1 MAQTAEVTPDG
12 WITTDLRTFQILT
25 GHAPPRPW
33 GLGDQIRSDCSE
45 PKIVWLWMRSVP
57 HSRWWLSRVGWRG
70 HSTMAPSSRRADA
83 LSGAVASLRVG
94 RLAHSVIRRF
104 RTHPIAIGVITGF
117 EPHPIVPTILEVG
130 RASRPSGEVVNVAAE
145 VPLAQAIT
153 QAGIPA
159 EVWFLDDPSWQYQ
172 SVFAGRRLSP
182 GRSGRRCRLTSG

>member
-1 MAQTAEVTPDG
+1 MAVDA
-12 WITTDLRTFQILT
+12 
-25 GHAPPRPW
+25 
-33 GLGDQIRSDCSE
+33 
-45 PKIVWLWMRSVP
+45 RSVP

-70 HSTMAPSSRRADA
+70 HSTWLLVLGVLMLFRGLWL
-83 LSGAVASLRVG
+83 LSVWG

-145 VPLAQAIT
+145 VQLAQAIT

-172 SVFAGRRLSP
+172 SVFAGQQASSTAR
-182 GRSGRRCRLTSG
+182 